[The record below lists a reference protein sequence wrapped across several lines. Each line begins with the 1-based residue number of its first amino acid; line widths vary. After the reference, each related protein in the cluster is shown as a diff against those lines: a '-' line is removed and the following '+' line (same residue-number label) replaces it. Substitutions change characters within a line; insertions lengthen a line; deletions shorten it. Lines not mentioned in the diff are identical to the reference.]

1 MNEPAFA
8 SLSSALLARKGGARP
23 AMRPQHAT
31 LASLG
36 GAIPE
41 GANLEDLGWN
51 DMGDDE
57 PRHHPVPLR
66 LTPAPDPHASA
77 ETVHDFYGEP
87 EAAEP
92 AELADLA
99 EPAALLPPAL
109 PEVHRQ
115 HETLAR
121 WVEDQPDSVANGPAA
136 GPIFAPAHPAPS
148 RVRGSALAS
157 GRRAAFTLRLDAD
170 RHLRLRLAATIRGC
184 SAQQLLT
191 EALDQVLG
199 EFAELDA
206 LAARMKRD

>member
-1 MNEPAFA
+1 MPESDEPAMNEPAFA

-31 LASLG
+31 LAALS

-57 PRHHPVPLR
+57 PRQHPVPLQ
-66 LTPAPDPHASA
+66 LTPAPDPHAASA
-77 ETVHDFYGEP
+77 EAVHDFYGEP
-87 EAAEP
+87 ETAEQPLTAEP
-92 AELADLA
+92 TIQQ
-99 EPAALLPPAL
+99 

-121 WVEDQPDSVANGPAA
+121 WVEDQPA
-136 GPIFAPAHPAPS
+136 APALSSAPAPAPTPAPAP
-148 RVRGSALAS
+148 VRRSALSS

-184 SAQQLLT
+184 SAQQLVT
-191 EALDQVLG
+191 EALDRVLA
-199 EFAELDA
+199 EFVELDA